1 MMTLQRLPWLL
12 WTKPPT
18 KNDCRRDFGGGLPVR
33 RAECIHLSSPSVQSP
48 PHPTYHSMFFTDFW
62 SLRRS
67 FDLIHCH
74 CMCHPIVTSW
84 MGRKLMFTKRY
95 SHITNSSRRSLS
107 HLISIIRNK
116 LCMSS
121 VTARNKLQ
129 SEKINFGKNNL

>member
-1 MMTLQRLPWLL
+1 MRRNQKMIVLPMMTLQRLPWLL

-67 FDLIHCH
+67 FNLIHCH
-74 CMCHPIVTSW
+74 CICHPISHVLDGTEAHVHL
-84 MGRKLMFTKRY
+84 KILACHQLITKEPKS
-95 SHITNSSRRSLS
+95 SHQHHKKQIMYVFGNS
-107 HLISIIRNK
+107 K
-116 LCMSS
+116 
-121 VTARNKLQ
+121 K
-129 SEKINFGKNNL
+129 